1 MNKFITQKIGA
12 LAGFSDEI
20 LKILVS
26 FDADVSDVRLALQI
40 SKNAP
45 LADKILDLA
54 FCGLSKFSAEG
65 LARQNFDA
73 ADERS
78 DLQSTEP
85 VKSIGCGLQAA
96 TSEWQQNECISS
108 EQKGVDLAG
117 QGDSLKFNHSNGANG
132 ANCSDENFKFNP
144 SQAASDTQRQNQHA
158 AAEVACA
165 QEWRQEEREQQK
177 QERERREHNQE
188 WEQQELEQQKQ
199 GCQQEREKW
208 KRQEQQEKDQRKRR
222 EQGAAALK
230 TLNLQRA
237 FELYGREQMRAFFL
251 FAVFDEML
259 KPDLQ
264 AYRIDREK
272 LTQVSL
278 LRNLLMFSWIKS
290 YPQIEQ
296 SILSSVILVEFGRV
310 FIDEQ
315 VCAAGKAEEF
325 YHAIKGSIFPQDFT
339 DVEMEFTGTNRE
351 SVSHALFAHFG
362 LEQIAQ
368 DALYSNVPDD
378 APFENKSRYAML
390 KIAKTAVNIYHHFDE
405 LSIDNA
411 LNLLVEFG
419 FEQEAFLEAKG
430 EISI

>member
-12 LAGFSDEI
+12 LAGFGDEI
-20 LKILVS
+20 LKILAS
-26 FDADVSDVRLALQI
+26 FDADVSDARLALQI

-54 FCGLSKFSAEG
+54 FCGLSKFSAEE
-65 LARQNFDA
+65 LAQQNFGA
-73 ADERS
+73 ADERR
-78 DLQSTEP
+78 DFQGTEP
-85 VKSIGCGLQAA
+85 VRSIGCGLQDAA
-96 TSEWQQNECISS
+96 S
-108 EQKGVDLAG
+108 EQKGAYLAG
-117 QGDSLKFNHSNGANG
+117 QGDSPKFKHSNDANG
-132 ANCSDENFKFNP
+132 VNCSDENFKFNL
-144 SQAASDTQRQNQHA
+144 SQAASDTPPQNQRA
-158 AAEVACA
+158 AMRADCTLGSSISAQAE
-165 QEWRQEEREQQK
+165 QTR
-177 QERERREHNQE
+177 
-188 WEQQELEQQKQ
+188 
-199 GCQQEREKW
+199 QQEREQEREQK
-208 KRQEQQEKDQRKRR
+208 QEQAQHQKQEQECGRAQ
-222 EQGAAALK
+222 EQGQEQDAAALK

-259 KPDLQ
+259 KPSLH

-339 DVEMEFTGTNRE
+339 DVEMEFSGTNRE

-368 DALYSNVPDD
+368 DALYSNAPDD

>member
-20 LKILVS
+20 LKILAS
-26 FDADVSDVRLALQI
+26 FDADSSDVRLALQI

-54 FCGLSKFSAEG
+54 FCGLSKFSAEE
-65 LARQNFDA
+65 LAEQNFAATDERCDLQGAKSIEHSLQDA
-73 ADERS
+73 ADEWR
-78 DLQSTEP
+78 
-85 VKSIGCGLQAA
+85 
-96 TSEWQQNECISS
+96 QNECAAS
-108 EQKGVDLAG
+108 EQESADLAG
-117 QGDSLKFNHSNGANG
+117 QGDSLKFNRSNDANG
-132 ANCSDENFKFNP
+132 ANYSDENFKFNP
-144 SQAASDTQRQNQHA
+144 SQVASDTQQQNQHVA
-158 AAEVACA
+158 ARADCALGSSVSAQAERVHGREPI
-165 QEWRQEEREQQK
+165 QEQQQK
-177 QERERREHNQE
+177 QEQE
-188 WEQQELEQQKQ
+188 C
-199 GCQQEREKW
+199 GRA
-208 KRQEQQEKDQRKRR
+208 QEQGREQPPKQ

-251 FAVFDEML
+251 FAVFDAML
-259 KPDLQ
+259 KPSLH

-296 SILSSVILVEFGRV
+296 NILSSVILVEFGRV

-339 DVEMEFTGTNRE
+339 DVEMEFSGTNRE

-368 DALYSNVPDD
+368 DALYSNAPDD
-378 APFENKSRYAML
+378 APFENKSHYAML

>member
-1 MNKFITQKIGA
+1 
-12 LAGFSDEI
+12 
-20 LKILVS
+20 
-26 FDADVSDVRLALQI
+26 
-40 SKNAP
+40 
-45 LADKILDLA
+45 
-54 FCGLSKFSAEG
+54 
-65 LARQNFDA
+65 
-73 ADERS
+73 
-78 DLQSTEP
+78 
-85 VKSIGCGLQAA
+85 
-96 TSEWQQNECISS
+96 
-108 EQKGVDLAG
+108 
-117 QGDSLKFNHSNGANG
+117 
-132 ANCSDENFKFNP
+132 
-144 SQAASDTQRQNQHA
+144 
-158 AAEVACA
+158 
-165 QEWRQEEREQQK
+165 
-177 QERERREHNQE
+177 
-188 WEQQELEQQKQ
+188 
-199 GCQQEREKW
+199 
-208 KRQEQQEKDQRKRR
+208 
-222 EQGAAALK
+222 
-230 TLNLQRA
+230 RA

-251 FAVFDEML
+251 FAVFDAML
-259 KPDLQ
+259 KPSLQ

-339 DVEMEFTGTNRE
+339 DVEMEFSGTNRE

-368 DALYSNVPDD
+368 DALYSNAPDD

>member
-20 LKILVS
+20 LKILAS

-54 FCGLSKFSAEG
+54 FRGLSKFGAKG
-65 LARQNFDA
+65 LSRQNFAATDEQCDLQGAKSIERGLQDA
-73 ADERS
+73 AN
-78 DLQSTEP
+78 
-85 VKSIGCGLQAA
+85 
-96 TSEWQQNECISS
+96 EWQQNECTSS
-108 EQKGVDLAG
+108 EQESADLADR
-117 QGDSLKFNHSNGANG
+117 GDSLKFNHSNDANG

-144 SQAASDTQRQNQHA
+144 SQSASDTQWQNQHVA
-158 AAEVACA
+158 ARVNCTLGSSISAQAERAHGREPIQEQGQA
-165 QEWRQEEREQQK
+165 QQQK
-177 QERERREHNQE
+177 QEQE
-188 WEQQELEQQKQ
+188 W
-199 GCQQEREKW
+199 GGA
-208 KRQEQQEKDQRKRR
+208 QEQGREQPPKQ

-230 TLNLQRA
+230 ALNLQRA

-251 FAVFDEML
+251 FAVFDAML

-296 SILSSVILVEFGRV
+296 NILSSVILVEFGRV

-339 DVEMEFTGTNRE
+339 DVEMKFSGTSRE

-368 DALYSNVPDD
+368 DALYSNAPDD

>member
-1 MNKFITQKIGA
+1 V

-20 LKILVS
+20 LKILAL

-65 LARQNFDA
+65 LARQNFTA
-73 ADERS
+73 ANGRC
-78 DLQSTEP
+78 DLQGAEP
-85 VKSIGCGLQAA
+85 VKSIGCGLQDAA
-96 TSEWQQNECISS
+96 DEWRQNECTSS
-108 EQKGVDLAG
+108 EQKGADLTG
-117 QGDSLKFNHSNGANG
+117 QGDGPKFNHSNDASDV
-132 ANCSDENFKFNP
+132 NCSDENFKFNP
-144 SQAASDTQRQNQHA
+144 SQAVNDTPPQNQRA
-158 AAEVACA
+158 AMRADCALGSSISAQAERVHGREPI
-165 QEWRQEEREQQK
+165 QEQKQK
-177 QERERREHNQE
+177 QEQE
-188 WEQQELEQQKQ
+188 WEKAQ
-199 GCQQEREKW
+199 
-208 KRQEQQEKDQRKRR
+208 

-237 FELYGREQMRAFFL
+237 LELYGREQMRAFFL
-251 FAVFDEML
+251 FAVFDAML
-259 KPDLQ
+259 KPSLQ

-290 YPQIEQ
+290 YPQVEQ
-296 SILSSVILVEFGRV
+296 NILSSVILVEFGRV

-339 DVEMEFTGTNRE
+339 DVEMEFSGTNRE

-368 DALYSNVPDD
+368 DALYSNAPDD

>member
-20 LKILVS
+20 LKILAS
-26 FDADVSDVRLALQI
+26 FDSDVSDVRLALQI

-45 LADKILDLA
+45 LADKILNLA

-65 LARQNFDA
+65 LARQNFA
-73 ADERS
+73 TADERC
-78 DLQSTEP
+78 DLQGAEII
-85 VKSIGCGLQAA
+85 KHGLQDAA
-96 TSEWQQNECISS
+96 NEWQQNECILS
-108 EQKGVDLAG
+108 EQEGADLA
-117 QGDSLKFNHSNGANG
+117 DRSNSLKFNHSNDASG

-144 SQAASDTQRQNQHA
+144 SQAASDTQQQNQHA
-158 AAEVACA
+158 AARADCA
-165 QEWRQEEREQQK
+165 LGSSISTQAVQTQQQEREQEQAQQQK
-177 QERERREHNQE
+177 QEQE
-188 WEQQELEQQKQ
+188 WGRAQQ
-199 GCQQEREKW
+199 
-208 KRQEQQEKDQRKRR
+208 
-222 EQGAAALK
+222 QGAATLK

-237 FELYGREQMRAFFL
+237 FELYEREQMRAFFL

-339 DVEMEFTGTNRE
+339 DVEMEFSGTNRE

-362 LEQIAQ
+362 LRQIAQ
-368 DALYSNVPDD
+368 DALYSNAPDD

>member
-20 LKILVS
+20 LKILAS

-108 EQKGVDLAG
+108 EQEGADLAE

-144 SQAASDTQRQNQHA
+144 SQVASDTPPQNQHVA
-158 AAEVACA
+158 ARADCA
-165 QEWRQEEREQQK
+165 LGSSISTQAAQTQ
-177 QERERREHNQE
+177 
-188 WEQQELEQQKQ
+188 
-199 GCQQEREKW
+199 QQERE
-208 KRQEQQEKDQRKRR
+208 QEQDREQKQ

-339 DVEMEFTGTNRE
+339 DVEMKFTGTNRE

-368 DALYSNVPDD
+368 DALYSNAPDD

-430 EISI
+430 GISI

>member
-1 MNKFITQKIGA
+1 MNKFITQKISA

-20 LKILVS
+20 LKILAS
-26 FDADVSDVRLALQI
+26 FDADVSGAELALQI
-40 SKNAP
+40 SKNVP

-65 LARQNFDA
+65 LVRQNFTATDERCDFQGTEPIKHGLQDA
-73 ADERS
+73 ADEWR
-78 DLQSTEP
+78 
-85 VKSIGCGLQAA
+85 
-96 TSEWQQNECISS
+96 QNECTSS
-108 EQKGVDLAG
+108 EKKGADLTG
-117 QGDSLKFNHSNGANG
+117 QGDSLKFNHSNDANG

-158 AAEVACA
+158 AAKADCA
-165 QEWRQEEREQQK
+165 LGSSISTRAAQTQQQEREQEQGQAQQQK
-177 QERERREHNQE
+177 QEQE
-188 WEQQELEQQKQ
+188 WGRAQQQGREQPSKQ
-199 GCQQEREKW
+199 
-208 KRQEQQEKDQRKRR
+208 

-259 KPDLQ
+259 KPSLR

-339 DVEMEFTGTNRE
+339 DVEMKFTGTNRE

-368 DALYSNVPDD
+368 DALYSNAPDD
-378 APFENKSRYAML
+378 VPFENKSRYAML

>member
-20 LKILVS
+20 LKILAS

-45 LADKILDLA
+45 LADKILDLV
-54 FCGLSKFSAEG
+54 FRGLSKFSAEG
-65 LARQNFDA
+65 LVRQNFTATDERCDLQGAEPIKYGLQDA
-73 ADERS
+73 ADEWR
-78 DLQSTEP
+78 
-85 VKSIGCGLQAA
+85 
-96 TSEWQQNECISS
+96 QNECISS
-108 EQKGVDLAG
+108 EQKGADLAG
-117 QGDSLKFNHSNGANG
+117 RGDSLKFNHSNDASGANY
-132 ANCSDENFKFNP
+132 SDENFKFNP
-144 SQAASDTQRQNQHA
+144 SQAASDTQRQNQH
-158 AAEVACA
+158 VATRADCA
-165 QEWRQEEREQQK
+165 LGSSISTQAVQTQQQEREQEQGQAQQQK
-177 QERERREHNQE
+177 QEQE
-188 WEQQELEQQKQ
+188 WSRA
-199 GCQQEREKW
+199 QERG
-208 KRQEQQEKDQRKRR
+208 R

-230 TLNLQRA
+230 TLNLQLA

-290 YPQIEQ
+290 YPQIER

-339 DVEMEFTGTNRE
+339 DVEMEFSGTNRE

-368 DALYSNVPDD
+368 DALYSNAPDD

-390 KIAKTAVNIYHHFDE
+390 KIAKTAVNIYHRFDE

>member
-20 LKILVS
+20 LKILAS

-54 FCGLSKFSAEG
+54 FCDLSKFSAEE
-65 LARQNFDA
+65 LAGQNFAATDERCDLQGAKSIEHSLQDA
-73 ADERS
+73 ADEWR
-78 DLQSTEP
+78 
-85 VKSIGCGLQAA
+85 
-96 TSEWQQNECISS
+96 QNECAAS
-108 EQKGVDLAG
+108 EQKGADSAG
-117 QGDSLKFNHSNGANG
+117 QGDSLKFNRSNDANG
-132 ANCSDENFKFNP
+132 VNCSDENFKFNP
-144 SQAASDTQRQNQHA
+144 SQAASDTQQQNQHVA
-158 AAEVACA
+158 ARADCA
-165 QEWRQEEREQQK
+165 LGSSISTQAAQTQQQEREQEQGQAQQQK
-177 QERERREHNQE
+177 QEQECGRAQEQGREQPA
-188 WEQQELEQQKQ
+188 K
-199 GCQQEREKW
+199 QER
-208 KRQEQQEKDQRKRR
+208 
-222 EQGAAALK
+222 GAAALK

-237 FELYGREQMRAFFL
+237 FELYGHEQMRAFFL

-339 DVEMEFTGTNRE
+339 DVEMKFTGTNRE

-368 DALYSNVPDD
+368 DALYSNAPDD
-378 APFENKSRYAML
+378 ASFKNKSRYAML

>member
-20 LKILVS
+20 LKILAS
-26 FDADVSDVRLALQI
+26 FDADVSDVGLALQI

-54 FCGLSKFSAEG
+54 FRGLSKFSAEG
-65 LARQNFDA
+65 LARQNFIA
-73 ADERS
+73 ADEQC
-78 DLQSTEP
+78 DLQSTEHA
-85 VKSIGCGLQAA
+85 KSIGCGLQDAA
-96 TSEWQQNECISS
+96 DEWQQNECTSS
-108 EQKGVDLAG
+108 EQKGADLAG
-117 QGDSLKFNHSNGANG
+117 RGDSLKFNHSNDANG
-132 ANCSDENFKFNP
+132 ANYSDENFKFNP
-144 SQAASDTQRQNQHA
+144 SQVASDTQRQNQHVA
-158 AAEVACA
+158 ARADCA
-165 QEWRQEEREQQK
+165 LGPSISAQTERAHGREQIQAQQQK
-177 QERERREHNQE
+177 QEQE
-188 WEQQELEQQKQ
+188 C
-199 GCQQEREKW
+199 GRA
-208 KRQEQQEKDQRKRR
+208 QEQGQ
-222 EQGAAALK
+222 EQGTAALK
-230 TLNLQRA
+230 MLNLQRA

-339 DVEMEFTGTNRE
+339 DVEMKFCGTNRE

-368 DALYSNVPDD
+368 DALYSNAPDD

>member
-20 LKILVS
+20 LKILAS
-26 FDADVSDVRLALQI
+26 FDADVSDARLALQI

-54 FCGLSKFSAEG
+54 FCGFSKFSAEE
-65 LARQNFDA
+65 LARQNFIAADEQCDLQSTKPVKSIRCGLQDA
-73 ADERS
+73 ADEQR
-78 DLQSTEP
+78 QSEY
-85 VKSIGCGLQAA
+85 AA
-96 TSEWQQNECISS
+96 SAQE
-108 EQKGVDLAG
+108 GADLAG
-117 QGDSLKFNHSNGANG
+117 RSDSLKFNHSNDASGVNYG
-132 ANCSDENFKFNP
+132 DENFKFNP
-144 SQAASDTQRQNQHA
+144 SQAASDTQRQNQHVA
-158 AAEVACA
+158 ARADCTLGSSISAQAERAHGREQIQA
-165 QEWRQEEREQQK
+165 QQQK
-177 QERERREHNQE
+177 QEQ
-188 WEQQELEQQKQ
+188 
-199 GCQQEREKW
+199 
-208 KRQEQQEKDQRKRR
+208 DQ

-259 KPDLQ
+259 KPSLQ

-339 DVEMEFTGTNRE
+339 DVEMEFSGTNRE

-368 DALYSNVPDD
+368 DALYSNAPDD

>member
-20 LKILVS
+20 LKILAS
-26 FDADVSDVRLALQI
+26 FETDVSDVRLALQI
-40 SKNAP
+40 SKNTP

-65 LARQNFDA
+65 LARQNFAATDERCDLQGAEIIKHGLQDA
-73 ADERS
+73 ANDW
-78 DLQSTEP
+78 L
-85 VKSIGCGLQAA
+85 
-96 TSEWQQNECISS
+96 QNECTSS
-108 EQKGVDLAG
+108 EQKGSDLAG
-117 QGDSLKFNHSNGANG
+117 RGDSFKFNHSNDANG
-132 ANCSDENFKFNP
+132 ANYSDENFKFNP

-158 AAEVACA
+158 AARADCTLGSGVSA
-165 QEWRQEEREQQK
+165 QAERVHGREPIQAQQQK
-177 QERERREHNQE
+177 QEQE
-188 WEQQELEQQKQ
+188 C
-199 GCQQEREKW
+199 GRA
-208 KRQEQQEKDQRKRR
+208 QEQGR
-222 EQGAAALK
+222 EQPPKQEQSAAALK
-230 TLNLQRA
+230 ALNLQRA

-251 FAVFDEML
+251 FAIFDAML
-259 KPDLQ
+259 KPSLQ

-339 DVEMEFTGTNRE
+339 DVEMKFSGTSRE

-368 DALYSNVPDD
+368 DALYSNAPDD

>member
-1 MNKFITQKIGA
+1 CDLQGA
-12 LAGFSDEI
+12 KSIEHG
-20 LKILVS
+20 
-26 FDADVSDVRLALQI
+26 LQ
-40 SKNAP
+40 
-45 LADKILDLA
+45 
-54 FCGLSKFSAEG
+54 
-65 LARQNFDA
+65 DA
-73 ADERS
+73 ADER
-78 DLQSTEP
+78 
-85 VKSIGCGLQAA
+85 
-96 TSEWQQNECISS
+96 QQNQCTSS
-108 EQKGVDLAG
+108 EQKGSDLAG
-117 QGDSLKFNHSNGANG
+117 RGDSFKFNHSNDANG
-132 ANCSDENFKFNP
+132 ANYSDENFKFNL

-158 AAEVACA
+158 AAKADCA
-165 QEWRQEEREQQK
+165 LGSSVSAQAERVHGREQPAK
-177 QERERREHNQE
+177 Q
-188 WEQQELEQQKQ
+188 
-199 GCQQEREKW
+199 
-208 KRQEQQEKDQRKRR
+208 
-222 EQGAAALK
+222 EQGAAALE

-339 DVEMEFTGTNRE
+339 DVEIKFSGTNRE
-351 SVSHALFAHFG
+351 SISHALFAHFG

-368 DALYSNVPDD
+368 DALYSNAPDD

>member
-20 LKILVS
+20 LKILAS

-65 LARQNFDA
+65 LARQNFAAADERCDLQGAKSIEHSLQDA
-73 ADERS
+73 ADER
-78 DLQSTEP
+78 
-85 VKSIGCGLQAA
+85 
-96 TSEWQQNECISS
+96 QQNECTSS
-108 EQKGVDLAG
+108 EQKGADLAE

-132 ANCSDENFKFNP
+132 VNCSDENFKFNP
-144 SQAASDTQRQNQHA
+144 SQAASDTQQQNQHA
-158 AAEVACA
+158 AARADCA
-165 QEWRQEEREQQK
+165 LGSSISAQAERAPGREQIQAQKQK
-177 QERERREHNQE
+177 QEQE
-188 WEQQELEQQKQ
+188 W
-199 GCQQEREKW
+199 GRAQERG
-208 KRQEQQEKDQRKRR
+208 Q

-339 DVEMEFTGTNRE
+339 DVEMEFSGTNRE

-368 DALYSNVPDD
+368 DALYSNAPDD

-390 KIAKTAVNIYHHFDE
+390 KITKTAVNIYHHFDE

>member
-20 LKILVS
+20 LKILAS
-26 FDADVSDVRLALQI
+26 FDADVSDVGLALQI

-54 FCGLSKFSAEG
+54 FRGLSKFSAEG
-65 LARQNFDA
+65 LARQNFGA
-73 ADERS
+73 ADERC

-85 VKSIGCGLQAA
+85 IGCGLQDAA
-96 TSEWQQNECISS
+96 S
-108 EQKGVDLAG
+108 EQKGADLAG
-117 QGDSLKFNHSNGANG
+117 QGDSLKFNHSNDANG
-132 ANCSDENFKFNP
+132 VNYSDENFKFNP
-144 SQAASDTQRQNQHA
+144 SQSASDTQWQNQHA
-158 AAEVACA
+158 AARADCA
-165 QEWRQEEREQQK
+165 LGSSISAQAERVHGREPIQK
-177 QERERREHNQE
+177 QGQA
-188 WEQQELEQQKQ
+188 QQQKQ
-199 GCQQEREKW
+199 GQEW
-208 KRQEQQEKDQRKRR
+208 GTAQEQGR
-222 EQGAAALK
+222 EQPAKQEQSDTALK

-259 KPDLQ
+259 KPSLR

-339 DVEMEFTGTNRE
+339 DVEMEFSGTNRE

-362 LEQIAQ
+362 LGQIAQ
-368 DALYSNVPDD
+368 DALYSNAPDD

>member
-12 LAGFSDEI
+12 LAGFSDKI
-20 LKILVS
+20 LKILAS

-54 FCGLSKFSAEG
+54 FCGLSKFSAEE
-65 LARQNFDA
+65 LAGQNFGA
-73 ADERS
+73 ADERC
-78 DLQSTEP
+78 DLQGTEP
-85 VKSIGCGLQAA
+85 IKHGLQDAA
-96 TSEWQQNECISS
+96 NEWQQNECTSS
-108 EQKGVDLAG
+108 EQKGADLAG
-117 QGDSLKFNHSNGANG
+117 QGDSLKFNRSNDASG

-144 SQAASDTQRQNQHA
+144 SQAASDTQRQNQHVA
-158 AAEVACA
+158 ARADCA
-165 QEWRQEEREQQK
+165 LGSSISTQAAQTQ
-177 QERERREHNQE
+177 
-188 WEQQELEQQKQ
+188 
-199 GCQQEREKW
+199 QQERE
-208 KRQEQQEKDQRKRR
+208 Q
-222 EQGAAALK
+222 EQGAVTSK

-251 FAVFDEML
+251 FAIFDEML
-259 KPDLQ
+259 KPSLR

-339 DVEMEFTGTNRE
+339 DVEMKFTGTNRE

-368 DALYSNVPDD
+368 DALYSNAPDD

>member
-20 LKILVS
+20 LKILAS
-26 FDADVSDVRLALQI
+26 FDADVSDVGLALQI

-54 FCGLSKFSAEG
+54 FCGLSKFSAEE
-65 LARQNFDA
+65 LARQNFA
-73 ADERS
+73 ATDERC
-78 DLQSTEP
+78 DLQGTEP
-85 VKSIGCGLQAA
+85 IECGLQGA
-96 TSEWQQNECISS
+96 ES
-108 EQKGVDLAG
+108 EQKGADSAG
-117 QGDSLKFNHSNGANG
+117 QGDSLKFNHSNDASG

-144 SQAASDTQRQNQHA
+144 SQAASDTQRQNQHVA
-158 AAEVACA
+158 AIADCTLGPSISAQAERVHGREPIQA
-165 QEWRQEEREQQK
+165 QGQAQQQK
-177 QERERREHNQE
+177 QE
-188 WEQQELEQQKQ
+188 
-199 GCQQEREKW
+199 QERGRAQK
-208 KRQEQQEKDQRKRR
+208 
-222 EQGAAALK
+222 QGAAALK

-251 FAVFDEML
+251 FAVFDAML

-339 DVEMEFTGTNRE
+339 DVEMKFSGTNRE

-368 DALYSNVPDD
+368 DALYSNAPDD

>member
-1 MNKFITQKIGA
+1 MNKFITQKISA

-20 LKILVS
+20 LKILAS
-26 FDADVSDVRLALQI
+26 FDADVSDVGLALQI
-40 SKNAP
+40 SKNSP

-54 FCGLSKFSAEG
+54 FCSLSKFSAEG
-65 LARQNFDA
+65 LARQNFATADEQCDLQGTEPIKHGLQDA
-73 ADERS
+73 AD
-78 DLQSTEP
+78 
-85 VKSIGCGLQAA
+85 
-96 TSEWQQNECISS
+96 EWQQNERISS
-108 EQKGVDLAG
+108 EQEGADLAG
-117 QGDSLKFNHSNGANG
+117 QGDSLKFNHSNNASG

-158 AAEVACA
+158 SARADCALGSSISAQAERAYGRELIQEQKQEQDQEQA
-165 QEWRQEEREQQK
+165 QQQK
-177 QERERREHNQE
+177 QKRGRVQE
-188 WEQQELEQQKQ
+188 WEQS
-199 GCQQEREKW
+199 
-208 KRQEQQEKDQRKRR
+208 
-222 EQGAAALK
+222 AAASK
-230 TLNLQRA
+230 ALNLRQQFENLRRA

-259 KPDLQ
+259 KPSLQ

-339 DVEMEFTGTNRE
+339 DVEMKFCGTNRE

-362 LEQIAQ
+362 LEQISQ
-368 DALYSNVPDD
+368 DALYSNAPDD

>member
-20 LKILVS
+20 LKILAS

-65 LARQNFDA
+65 LARQNFGA
-73 ADERS
+73 ADERC

-85 VKSIGCGLQAA
+85 VKSIGCGLQDAA
-96 TSEWQQNECISS
+96 S
-108 EQKGVDLAG
+108 EQKGADLAER
-117 QGDSLKFNHSNGANG
+117 GDSLKFNHSNDAND
-132 ANCSDENFKFNP
+132 ANCSGENFKFNP
-144 SQAASDTQRQNQHA
+144 SQAASDTQRQNQRA
-158 AAEVACA
+158 VARADCTLGSSISAQAERVHGRELIQERGQA
-165 QEWRQEEREQQK
+165 QQQK
-177 QERERREHNQE
+177 QEQE
-188 WEQQELEQQKQ
+188 W
-199 GCQQEREKW
+199 GRAQERG
-208 KRQEQQEKDQRKRR
+208 Q
-222 EQGAAALK
+222 EQGAATLK

-259 KPDLQ
+259 KPSLR

-296 SILSSVILVEFGRV
+296 NILSSVILVEFGRV

-339 DVEMEFTGTNRE
+339 DVEMKFTGTNRE

>member
-20 LKILVS
+20 LKILAS
-26 FDADVSDVRLALQI
+26 FDADVSDVGLALQI
-40 SKNAP
+40 SKNVP

-54 FCGLSKFSAEG
+54 FCGLSKFSAEE
-65 LARQNFDA
+65 LARQNFA
-73 ADERS
+73 ATDEQC
-78 DLQSTEP
+78 DFQSTEP
-85 VKSIGCGLQAA
+85 MRHGLQDAA
-96 TSEWQQNECISS
+96 S
-108 EQKGVDLAG
+108 EQKGADLAG
-117 QGDSLKFNHSNGANG
+117 QGDSLKFNHSNDASGANY
-132 ANCSDENFKFNP
+132 SDENFKFNL
-144 SQAASDTQRQNQHA
+144 SQAASDTPPQNQHVA
-158 AAEVACA
+158 ARADCAPGPSISAQAERAHGREQIQKQGQA
-165 QEWRQEEREQQK
+165 QQQK
-177 QERERREHNQE
+177 QE
-188 WEQQELEQQKQ
+188 
-199 GCQQEREKW
+199 QEREKA
-208 KRQEQQEKDQRKRR
+208 QEQGQ

-259 KPDLQ
+259 KPSLR

-339 DVEMEFTGTNRE
+339 DVEIKFSGTNRE

-368 DALYSNVPDD
+368 DALYSNAPDD
-378 APFENKSRYAML
+378 VPFENKSRYAML

>member
-20 LKILVS
+20 LKILAS
-26 FDADVSDVRLALQI
+26 FDADVSDARLALQI

-65 LARQNFDA
+65 LARQNFGA
-73 ADERS
+73 ADERC
-78 DLQSTEP
+78 DLQGTEP
-85 VKSIGCGLQAA
+85 IKHGLQDAA
-96 TSEWQQNECISS
+96 DEWQQNECTSS
-108 EQKGVDLAG
+108 EQKGADLTG
-117 QGDSLKFNHSNGANG
+117 QGDSLKFNHPNDANG

-144 SQAASDTQRQNQHA
+144 SQVASDTQQQNQHA
-158 AAEVACA
+158 AARADCA
-165 QEWRQEEREQQK
+165 LGSSISTQAAQTQ
-177 QERERREHNQE
+177 
-188 WEQQELEQQKQ
+188 
-199 GCQQEREKW
+199 QQERA
-208 KRQEQQEKDQRKRR
+208 QERGR
-222 EQGAAALK
+222 EQGTAALK
-230 TLNLQRA
+230 ALNLQRA

-259 KPDLQ
+259 KPSLQ

-296 SILSSVILVEFGRV
+296 NILSSVILVEFGRV

-339 DVEMEFTGTNRE
+339 DVEMEFSGTNRE

-368 DALYSNVPDD
+368 DALYSNAPDD

>member
-1 MNKFITQKIGA
+1 NQHVAARADCA
-12 LAGFSDEI
+12 LGPG
-20 LKILVS
+20 
-26 FDADVSDVRLALQI
+26 I
-40 SKNAP
+40 SA
-45 LADKILDLA
+45 
-54 FCGLSKFSAEG
+54 
-65 LARQNFDA
+65 
-73 ADERS
+73 
-78 DLQSTEP
+78 
-85 VKSIGCGLQAA
+85 QAA
-96 TSEWQQNECISS
+96 QTQQQDREQEQDQ
-108 EQKGVDLAG
+108 EQK
-117 QGDSLKFNHSNGANG
+117 Q
-132 ANCSDENFKFNP
+132 
-144 SQAASDTQRQNQHA
+144 
-158 AAEVACA
+158 
-165 QEWRQEEREQQK
+165 
-177 QERERREHNQE
+177 
-188 WEQQELEQQKQ
+188 
-199 GCQQEREKW
+199 
-208 KRQEQQEKDQRKRR
+208 
-222 EQGAAALK
+222 EQGAATLK

-259 KPDLQ
+259 KPSLR

-339 DVEMEFTGTNRE
+339 DVEMKFTGTNRE

-368 DALYSNVPDD
+368 DALYSNAPDD
-378 APFENKSRYAML
+378 TPFENKSRYAML

>member
-20 LKILVS
+20 LKILAS
-26 FDADVSDVRLALQI
+26 FNANVSDVRLALQI

-54 FCGLSKFSAEG
+54 FCGLSKFSAEE
-65 LARQNFDA
+65 LARQNFGA
-73 ADERS
+73 ADERC
-78 DLQSTEP
+78 DLQGAEP
-85 VKSIGCGLQAA
+85 MECGLQDVA
-96 TSEWQQNECISS
+96 S
-108 EQKGVDLAG
+108 EQEGADLAG
-117 QGDSLKFNHSNGANG
+117 QGDSLKFNRSNDANG
-132 ANCSDENFKFNP
+132 ANYSDENFKFNP
-144 SQAASDTQRQNQHA
+144 SQVASDTQQQNQHVAVRADCALGSSISTRA
-158 AAEVACA
+158 A
-165 QEWRQEEREQQK
+165 QTQ
-177 QERERREHNQE
+177 
-188 WEQQELEQQKQ
+188 
-199 GCQQEREKW
+199 QQERE
-208 KRQEQQEKDQRKRR
+208 QEQGQAQKQKQEQEWGRAQERGQ

-259 KPDLQ
+259 KPSLQ

-296 SILSSVILVEFGRV
+296 NILSSVILVEFGRV

-315 VCAAGKAEEF
+315 VCVAGKAEEF

-339 DVEMEFTGTNRE
+339 DVEMEFSGTNRE

-368 DALYSNVPDD
+368 DALYSNAPDD

>member
-20 LKILVS
+20 LKILAS
-26 FDADVSDVRLALQI
+26 FDADASDARLALQI

-65 LARQNFDA
+65 LARQNFNA

-85 VKSIGCGLQAA
+85 VKSIGCGLQDAA
-96 TSEWQQNECISS
+96 SEWRQNECILS
-108 EQKGVDLAG
+108 EQEGVDLAG
-117 QGDSLKFNHSNGANG
+117 RGDSLKFNHSNDANG
-132 ANCSDENFKFNP
+132 VNCSDENFKFNP
-144 SQAASDTQRQNQHA
+144 SQAASYTSPQNQHA
-158 AAEVACA
+158 AARADCA
-165 QEWRQEEREQQK
+165 LGPSISAQAERAHGRELIQAQKQKQK
-177 QERERREHNQE
+177 QEWGRAQERDQE
-188 WEQQELEQQKQ
+188 QKQ
-199 GCQQEREKW
+199 
-208 KRQEQQEKDQRKRR
+208 
-222 EQGAAALK
+222 EQGAATLK

-237 FELYGREQMRAFFL
+237 FELYGCEQMRAFFL
-251 FAVFDEML
+251 FVVFDEML
-259 KPDLQ
+259 KPSLQ

-339 DVEMEFTGTNRE
+339 DVEMKFCGTNRE

-368 DALYSNVPDD
+368 DALYSNAPDD

>member
-20 LKILVS
+20 LKILAS

-40 SKNAP
+40 SKNAS

-54 FCGLSKFSAEG
+54 FYGLSKFSAEG
-65 LARQNFDA
+65 LARQNFIA
-73 ADERS
+73 TDERR
-78 DLQSTEP
+78 DLQGAEP
-85 VKSIGCGLQAA
+85 IECGLQDAA
-96 TSEWQQNECISS
+96 NEWRQNECTSS
-108 EQKGVDLAG
+108 EQEGADLAG
-117 QGDSLKFNHSNGANG
+117 QGGSLKFNHSNDANG
-132 ANCSDENFKFNP
+132 VNYSDENFKFNP
-144 SQAASDTQRQNQHA
+144 SQAASDRLPQNQHA
-158 AAEVACA
+158 AARADCA
-165 QEWRQEEREQQK
+165 LGPSISAQAERAHGREPIQAQQQK
-177 QERERREHNQE
+177 QEQE
-188 WEQQELEQQKQ
+188 C
-199 GCQQEREKW
+199 GRA
-208 KRQEQQEKDQRKRR
+208 QEQGDT
-222 EQGAAALK
+222 ALK

-237 FELYGREQMRAFFL
+237 FELYGHEQMRAFFL

-290 YPQIEQ
+290 YPQIER

-339 DVEMEFTGTNRE
+339 DVEMKFTGTNRE

-362 LEQIAQ
+362 LRQIAQ
-368 DALYSNVPDD
+368 DALYSNAPDD

>member
-20 LKILVS
+20 LKILAS

-45 LADKILDLA
+45 LTDKILDLA

-65 LARQNFDA
+65 LVRQNFTAIDERCDLQGTEPIKHGLQDA
-73 ADERS
+73 AD
-78 DLQSTEP
+78 
-85 VKSIGCGLQAA
+85 
-96 TSEWQQNECISS
+96 EWQQNECTSS

-117 QGDSLKFNHSNGANG
+117 QGDSLKFNHSNDANG

-144 SQAASDTQRQNQHA
+144 SQSASDTQWQNQHA
-158 AAEVACA
+158 AAKADCA
-165 QEWRQEEREQQK
+165 LGPSISAQAERVHGREPIQEQGQAQQQK
-177 QERERREHNQE
+177 QERECGRA
-188 WEQQELEQQKQ
+188 
-199 GCQQEREKW
+199 QERG
-208 KRQEQQEKDQRKRR
+208 Q

-251 FAVFDEML
+251 FAVFDAML

-296 SILSSVILVEFGRV
+296 NILSSVILVEFGRV

-315 VCAAGKAEEF
+315 VCAAGKADEF

-339 DVEMEFTGTNRE
+339 DVEMEFSGTNRE

-368 DALYSNVPDD
+368 DALYSNAPDD

>member
-20 LKILVS
+20 LKILAS
-26 FDADVSDVRLALQI
+26 FDADVSDVRLAMQI
-40 SKNAP
+40 SKNAS

-73 ADERS
+73 ADEQC
-78 DLQSTEP
+78 DLQGA
-85 VKSIGCGLQAA
+85 KSIEHGLQDAA
-96 TSEWQQNECISS
+96 S
-108 EQKGVDLAG
+108 EQKGADLAG
-117 QGDSLKFNHSNGANG
+117 QGDSLKFNHPNDASRM
-132 ANCSDENFKFNP
+132 NCSDENFKFNP
-144 SQAASDTQRQNQHA
+144 SQAASDTPPQNQRA
-158 AAEVACA
+158 AARADCALGSGISVQAERAHGRERGQEWGRA
-165 QEWRQEEREQQK
+165 QERGQ
-177 QERERREHNQE
+177 
-188 WEQQELEQQKQ
+188 
-199 GCQQEREKW
+199 
-208 KRQEQQEKDQRKRR
+208 

-251 FAVFDEML
+251 FAVFDAML

-264 AYRIDREK
+264 AYRIDRKK

-296 SILSSVILVEFGRV
+296 NILSSVILVEFGRV

-339 DVEMEFTGTNRE
+339 DVEMEFSGTNRE

-368 DALYSNVPDD
+368 DALYSNAPDD

-430 EISI
+430 EILI

>member
-12 LAGFSDEI
+12 LTGFSDEI
-20 LKILVS
+20 LKILAS
-26 FDADVSDVRLALQI
+26 FDADVSDARLAMQI

-73 ADERS
+73 ADEQC
-78 DLQSTEP
+78 DHQGA
-85 VKSIGCGLQAA
+85 KSIEHGLQDAA
-96 TSEWQQNECISS
+96 NEWQQNECTSS
-108 EQKGVDLAG
+108 EQESADLAG
-117 QGDSLKFNHSNGANG
+117 QGDSLKFNHSNDANG
-132 ANCSDENFKFNP
+132 TNCSDENFKFNP
-144 SQAASDTQRQNQHA
+144 SQAASDMQRQNQHA
-158 AAEVACA
+158 AARADCALGSSISTQAAQTQQQERA
-165 QEWRQEEREQQK
+165 QEQGQAQKQK
-177 QERERREHNQE
+177 QEQE
-188 WEQQELEQQKQ
+188 W
-199 GCQQEREKW
+199 GRA
-208 KRQEQQEKDQRKRR
+208 QEQER

-259 KPDLQ
+259 KPSLQ

-278 LRNLLMFSWIKS
+278 LRNLLMFAWIKS

-339 DVEMEFTGTNRE
+339 DVEMKFCGTNRE

-368 DALYSNVPDD
+368 DALYSNAPDD

>member
-20 LKILVS
+20 LKILAS
-26 FDADVSDVRLALQI
+26 FNADVSDVRLALQI
-40 SKNAP
+40 SKNVP

-65 LARQNFDA
+65 LVRQNFTA
-73 ADERS
+73 ANGRC

-85 VKSIGCGLQAA
+85 VRHGLQDAA
-96 TSEWQQNECISS
+96 S
-108 EQKGVDLAG
+108 EQKGADLAER
-117 QGDSLKFNHSNGANG
+117 GDSPKFNHSNDASRM
-132 ANCSDENFKFNP
+132 NCSDENFKFSP
-144 SQAASDTQRQNQHA
+144 SQAASDTPPQNQHVA
-158 AAEVACA
+158 ARADCA
-165 QEWRQEEREQQK
+165 LGSSISTQAAQTQ
-177 QERERREHNQE
+177 
-188 WEQQELEQQKQ
+188 
-199 GCQQEREKW
+199 QQERE
-208 KRQEQQEKDQRKRR
+208 Q

-259 KPDLQ
+259 KPSLR

-272 LTQVSL
+272 LTQISL

-296 SILSSVILVEFGRV
+296 NILSSVILVEFGRV

-339 DVEMEFTGTNRE
+339 DVEMKFCGTNRE

-368 DALYSNVPDD
+368 DALYSNAPDD

-390 KIAKTAVNIYHHFDE
+390 KIAKTSVNIYHHFDE

>member
-1 MNKFITQKIGA
+1 
-12 LAGFSDEI
+12 
-20 LKILVS
+20 
-26 FDADVSDVRLALQI
+26 
-40 SKNAP
+40 
-45 LADKILDLA
+45 
-54 FCGLSKFSAEG
+54 
-65 LARQNFDA
+65 
-73 ADERS
+73 
-78 DLQSTEP
+78 
-85 VKSIGCGLQAA
+85 
-96 TSEWQQNECISS
+96 
-108 EQKGVDLAG
+108 
-117 QGDSLKFNHSNGANG
+117 
-132 ANCSDENFKFNP
+132 
-144 SQAASDTQRQNQHA
+144 
-158 AAEVACA
+158 
-165 QEWRQEEREQQK
+165 
-177 QERERREHNQE
+177 
-188 WEQQELEQQKQ
+188 
-199 GCQQEREKW
+199 
-208 KRQEQQEKDQRKRR
+208 
-222 EQGAAALK
+222 
-230 TLNLQRA
+230 
-237 FELYGREQMRAFFL
+237 MRAFFL
-251 FAVFDEML
+251 FAVFDAML
-259 KPDLQ
+259 KPSLR

-290 YPQIEQ
+290 YPQIES

-339 DVEMEFTGTNRE
+339 DVEMKFTGTNRE

>member
-20 LKILVS
+20 LKILAS

-45 LADKILDLA
+45 LTDKILDLA

-65 LARQNFDA
+65 LARQNFGA
-73 ADERS
+73 ADERC

-85 VKSIGCGLQAA
+85 VKSIGCGLQDAA
-96 TSEWQQNECISS
+96 S
-108 EQKGVDLAG
+108 EQKGADLAER
-117 QGDSLKFNHSNGANG
+117 GDSLKFNHSNDAND
-132 ANCSDENFKFNP
+132 ANCSGENFKFNP
-144 SQAASDTQRQNQHA
+144 SQAASDTQRQNQRA
-158 AAEVACA
+158 VARADCTLGSSISAQAERVHGRELIQERGQA
-165 QEWRQEEREQQK
+165 QQQK
-177 QERERREHNQE
+177 QEQE
-188 WEQQELEQQKQ
+188 W
-199 GCQQEREKW
+199 GRAQERG
-208 KRQEQQEKDQRKRR
+208 Q
-222 EQGAAALK
+222 EQGAATLK

-259 KPDLQ
+259 KPSLR

-296 SILSSVILVEFGRV
+296 NILSSVILVEFGRV

-339 DVEMEFTGTNRE
+339 DVEMKFTGTNRE

>member
-20 LKILVS
+20 LKILAS
-26 FDADVSDVRLALQI
+26 FDADVSGAELALQI
-40 SKNAP
+40 SKNVP

-54 FCGLSKFSAEG
+54 FCDLSKFSAEG
-65 LARQNFDA
+65 LARQNFA
-73 ADERS
+73 ATDEQC
-78 DLQSTEP
+78 DLQSTEH
-85 VKSIGCGLQAA
+85 VKSIRCGLQDAA
-96 TSEWQQNECISS
+96 DEWQQNECTSS
-108 EQKGVDLAG
+108 EQKGADLAG
-117 QGDSLKFNHSNGANG
+117 RGDSLKFNNSNDASSMNYG
-132 ANCSDENFKFNP
+132 DENFKFSP
-144 SQAASDTQRQNQHA
+144 SQAASDTPPQNQHA
-158 AAEVACA
+158 AARADCA
-165 QEWRQEEREQQK
+165 LGPSISAQAEQT
-177 QERERREHNQE
+177 R
-188 WEQQELEQQKQ
+188 
-199 GCQQEREKW
+199 QQEREQEREQK
-208 KRQEQQEKDQRKRR
+208 QEQAQPPKQ
-222 EQGAAALK
+222 EQGAATLK

-237 FELYGREQMRAFFL
+237 LELYGREQMRAFFL
-251 FAVFDEML
+251 FAVFDAML

-296 SILSSVILVEFGRV
+296 NILSSVILVEFGRV

-339 DVEMEFTGTNRE
+339 DVEMKFCGTNRE

-368 DALYSNVPDD
+368 DALYSNAPDD

>member
-20 LKILVS
+20 LKILAS
-26 FDADVSDVRLALQI
+26 FDADISDARLALQI

-45 LADKILDLA
+45 LTDKILDLA

-73 ADERS
+73 ADERR
-78 DLQSTEP
+78 DLQGA
-85 VKSIGCGLQAA
+85 KSIEHGLQDAA
-96 TSEWQQNECISS
+96 DEWRQNECTSS
-108 EQKGVDLAG
+108 EQKGADLVG
-117 QGDSLKFNHSNGANG
+117 RGDSLKFNHSNDANG

-158 AAEVACA
+158 AAKADCALGSSISTQAAQTQQQERA
-165 QEWRQEEREQQK
+165 QEQGQAQKQK
-177 QERERREHNQE
+177 QEQKWERAQEQDRE
-188 WEQQELEQQKQ
+188 QKQ
-199 GCQQEREKW
+199 
-208 KRQEQQEKDQRKRR
+208 EQD
-222 EQGAAALK
+222 AAALK
-230 TLNLQRA
+230 TLNLQRAFGNLQRA

-339 DVEMEFTGTNRE
+339 DVEMKFTGTNRE

-368 DALYSNVPDD
+368 DALYSNAPDD

>member
-20 LKILVS
+20 LKILAS

-40 SKNAP
+40 SKNAL

-65 LARQNFDA
+65 LARQNFTA
-73 ADERS
+73 TDERC
-78 DLQSTEP
+78 DPQSTEP
-85 VKSIGCGLQAA
+85 MKRGLQDAA
-96 TSEWQQNECISS
+96 SEWQQNECISS
-108 EQKGVDLAG
+108 EQKGADLADR
-117 QGDSLKFNHSNGANG
+117 GDSLKFNHSNNANG
-132 ANCSDENFKFNP
+132 ANCSDGNFKFNP

-158 AAEVACA
+158 VARADCALGSSISTQAA
-165 QEWRQEEREQQK
+165 QTRQRQREREQEREQEQGQAQQQK
-177 QERERREHNQE
+177 QEQE
-188 WEQQELEQQKQ
+188 WGTAQQQGREQPPK
-199 GCQQEREKW
+199 
-208 KRQEQQEKDQRKRR
+208 QEQGDT
-222 EQGAAALK
+222 ALK

-251 FAVFDEML
+251 FAVFDAML
-259 KPDLQ
+259 KPSLH

-290 YPQIEQ
+290 YPQIER

-339 DVEMEFTGTNRE
+339 DVEMEFSGTNRE
-351 SVSHALFAHFG
+351 SVSHALFVHFG

-368 DALYSNVPDD
+368 DALYSNAPDD

>member
-12 LAGFSDEI
+12 LAGYSDEI
-20 LKILVS
+20 LKILAS

-54 FCGLSKFSAEG
+54 FCDLSKFSAEE
-65 LARQNFDA
+65 LAGQNFGA
-73 ADERS
+73 ADERC
-78 DLQSTEP
+78 DLQGTEP
-85 VKSIGCGLQAA
+85 IKHGLQDAA
-96 TSEWQQNECISS
+96 NEWQQNECTSS
-108 EQKGVDLAG
+108 EQKGADLAG
-117 QGDSLKFNHSNGANG
+117 QGDSLKFNRSNDASG

-144 SQAASDTQRQNQHA
+144 SQAASDTQRQNQHVA
-158 AAEVACA
+158 ARADCA
-165 QEWRQEEREQQK
+165 LGSSISTQAAQTQ
-177 QERERREHNQE
+177 
-188 WEQQELEQQKQ
+188 
-199 GCQQEREKW
+199 QQERE
-208 KRQEQQEKDQRKRR
+208 Q
-222 EQGAAALK
+222 EQGAVTSK

-251 FAVFDEML
+251 FAIFDEML
-259 KPDLQ
+259 KPSLR

-339 DVEMEFTGTNRE
+339 DVEMKFTGTNRE

>member
-20 LKILVS
+20 LKILAS
-26 FDADVSDVRLALQI
+26 FGADVSDVGLALQI

-73 ADERS
+73 ADERR
-78 DLQSTEP
+78 DLQGA
-85 VKSIGCGLQAA
+85 KSIEHGLQDAA
-96 TSEWQQNECISS
+96 DEWRQNECTSS
-108 EQKGVDLAG
+108 EQKGADLVG
-117 QGDSLKFNHSNGANG
+117 RGDSLKFNHSNDANG

-158 AAEVACA
+158 AAKADCALGSSISTQAAQTQQQERA
-165 QEWRQEEREQQK
+165 QEQGQAQKQK
-177 QERERREHNQE
+177 QEQKWERAQEQDRE
-188 WEQQELEQQKQ
+188 QKQ
-199 GCQQEREKW
+199 
-208 KRQEQQEKDQRKRR
+208 EQD
-222 EQGAAALK
+222 AAALK
-230 TLNLQRA
+230 TLNLQRAFGNLQRA

-259 KPDLQ
+259 KPSLQ

-296 SILSSVILVEFGRV
+296 NILSSVILVEFGRV

-339 DVEMEFTGTNRE
+339 DVEMKFTGTNRE

-368 DALYSNVPDD
+368 DALYSNAPDD